1 MILLTPYVSKQFVYI
16 QMSLKSELCDCSSNP
31 NFIILNAGSGAG
43 IVKIW
48 DLSALLGAA
57 AQVSVLNVPNGLS
70 VLSVLSIKCTNATTQ
85 GELITP
91 LRRVNMKGI
100 LHYPIKDIFQSTYT
114 DLVIIAKYEGKEK
127 KDKVKV
133 IEVKWN

>member
-1 MILLTPYVSKQFVYI
+1 MP
-16 QMSLKSELCDCSSNP
+16 
-31 NFIILNAGSGAG
+31 GSGAG

-48 DLSALLGAA
+48 DLSALLG
-57 AQVSVLNVPNGLS
+57 VTS
-70 VLSVLSIKCTNATTQ
+70 K
-85 GELITP
+85 GELIAP

-114 DLVIIAKYEGKEK
+114 DLVIVAKYEGKKK

>member
-1 MILLTPYVSKQFVYI
+1 MNDTMVVTGDSTFCPVIPSINTNSPILDS
-16 QMSLKSELCDCSSNP
+16 
-31 NFIILNAGSGAG
+31 GSGAG

-48 DLSALLGAA
+48 DLSALLGATA
-57 AQVSVLNVPNGLS
+57 L
-70 VLSVLSIKCTNATTQ
+70 
-85 GELITP
+85 GELIAP

-114 DLVIIAKYEGKEK
+114 DLVIIAKYEGKKK

-133 IEVKWN
+133 VEVKWN

>member
-1 MILLTPYVSKQFVYI
+1 MNFSCNLKILV
-16 QMSLKSELCDCSSNP
+16 
-31 NFIILNAGSGAG
+31 AGSGAG

-48 DLSALLGAA
+48 DLSSLLG
-57 AQVSVLNVPNGLS
+57 SH
-70 VLSVLSIKCTNATTQ
+70 TQ
-85 GELITP
+85 GELVTP

-114 DLVIIAKYEGKEK
+114 DLVIIAKYEGKKK

-133 IEVKWN
+133 VEVKWN

>member
-1 MILLTPYVSKQFVYI
+1 MNDTMVVTGDSTFCPVIPSINTNSNFHILDS
-16 QMSLKSELCDCSSNP
+16 
-31 NFIILNAGSGAG
+31 GSGAG

-48 DLSALLGAA
+48 DLSALLGATA
-57 AQVSVLNVPNGLS
+57 L
-70 VLSVLSIKCTNATTQ
+70 
-85 GELITP
+85 GELIAP

-114 DLVIIAKYEGKEK
+114 DLVIIAKYEGKKK

-133 IEVKWN
+133 VEVKWN